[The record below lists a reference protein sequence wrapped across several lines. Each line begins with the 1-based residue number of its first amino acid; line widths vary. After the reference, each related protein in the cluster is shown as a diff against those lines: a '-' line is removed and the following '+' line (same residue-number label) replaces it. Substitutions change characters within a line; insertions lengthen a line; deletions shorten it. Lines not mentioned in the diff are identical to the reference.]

1 MTTLNYNNTILPLVQ
16 DLDENIVKNRA
27 TKHHTTIDFNNPVTG
42 LLERVTF
49 MHPAGDGNIV
59 HICYSPDY
67 HTIGMSFKEGLI
79 IETLEDLYDFI
90 LIDEDNSPTE
100 GQGLWLNHTT
110 GEELSSVSDLWA
122 DNKGGSTMTI

>member
-42 LLERVTF
+42 SLERVTF
-49 MHPAGDGNIV
+49 MHPAGNGNIV

-79 IETLEDLYDFI
+79 MDTLEDLYEFI
-90 LIDEDNSPTE
+90 LIDDMD
-100 GQGLWLNHTT
+100 TT
-110 GEELSSVSDLWA
+110 TSVSDLWA
-122 DNKGGSTMTI
+122 DTKGGSTMTI